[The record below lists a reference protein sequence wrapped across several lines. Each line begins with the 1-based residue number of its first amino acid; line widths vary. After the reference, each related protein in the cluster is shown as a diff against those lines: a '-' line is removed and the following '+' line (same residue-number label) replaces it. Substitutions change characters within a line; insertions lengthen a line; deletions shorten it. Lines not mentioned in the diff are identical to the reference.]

1 MKKTLFF
8 ARRNWLEMRRDPISL
23 FFGVAFPLILLLLLS
38 LINRSIPAEA
48 QMHLFE
54 IENLAPGIAVFS
66 LSFLTL
72 FSAMLISKDR
82 TSAFV
87 LRLYCSPLS
96 GSGFIVG
103 YVLPLLPM
111 AAAQMAVCFLA
122 AVVMGLTVS
131 WNILLCIA
139 VSLPIMVFYIAVGL
153 LCGTLLS
160 EKAVGGACGALL
172 TNVSAWLSGTWFSLD
187 LIGGGFRK
195 VAYCLP
201 FANAVDAARAALAGR
216 TGEIGKNLWI
226 VLAWAFAAM
235 FLAVVIF
242 AQRRKAK

>member
-1 MKKTLFF
+1 MKKTFFF
-8 ARRNWLEMRRDPISL
+8 ARRNWLEMLRDPISL
-23 FFGVAFPLILLLLLS
+23 FFGVAFPIILLLLLS
-38 LINRSIPAEA
+38 LINGSIPAEA
-48 QMHLFE
+48 QMTLFE
-54 IENLAPGIAVFS
+54 IGNLAPGIAVFS

-72 FSAMLISKDR
+72 FSAMLISRDR

-111 AAAQMAVCFLA
+111 AAAQMLVCFVTALC
-122 AVVMGLTVS
+122 MGLAIS

-139 VSLPIMVFYIAVGL
+139 VSLPITVLYIAIGL
-153 LCGTLLS
+153 ICGTLLS

-187 LIGGGFRK
+187 LIGGAFRK

-216 TGEIGKNLWI
+216 TDEIWGNLWI
-226 VLAWAFAAM
+226 VLVWAAGLTG
-235 FLAVVIF
+235 LAVLIF
-242 AQRRKAK
+242 AKRRKAE

>member
-23 FFGVAFPLILLLLLS
+23 FFGVAFPIILLLLLS
-38 LINRSIPAEA
+38 LIDRSIPAEA

-96 GSGFIVG
+96 GSGFILG

-122 AVVMGLTVS
+122 AVLMGLTVS

-139 VSLPIMVFYIAVGL
+139 VSLPIMVFYIAIGL

-187 LIGGGFRK
+187 LIGGVFRK

-201 FANAVDAARAALAGR
+201 FANAVDAARAALAGD
-216 TGEIGKNLWI
+216 TAAMLAPLAI
-226 VLAWAFAAM
+226 VLFYAATLSA
-235 FLAVVIF
+235 LAIF
-242 AQRRKAK
+242 VFMRRVRR

>member
-23 FFGVAFPLILLLLLS
+23 FFGVAFPIILLLLLS
-38 LINRSIPAEA
+38 LIDRSIPAEA

-96 GSGFIVG
+96 GSGFILG

-122 AVVMGLTVS
+122 AVLMGLTVS

-139 VSLPIMVFYIAVGL
+139 VSLPIMVFYIAIGL

-187 LIGGGFRK
+187 LIGGVFRK

-216 TGEIGKNLWI
+216 TDIWKNLWI

-235 FLAVVIF
+235 LLAVVVF
-242 AQRRKAK
+242 ARRRKAK